1 MQFKVTEE
9 FWQLFPEAEI
19 FLLTIDGL
27 DNSPV
32 EEWQDKADKML
43 KSAARDGLEFV
54 PNEPI
59 SKNPVVE
66 QWREAFRQFK
76 TKKGA
81 RSSIEALLKRVQKG
95 SPVNSINPLVDLYN
109 MVSMRHAVPVG
120 SEDLA
125 KVSGDIRLDVAEGGE
140 SFLPLGAEED
150 SPSLPGEVGYFD
162 NDGAICRCFNWREAQ
177 RTMITEETET
187 AVIVIE
193 AINDEQ
199 KERAQEAQNE
209 LADLLAEHLD
219 VTASKH
225 HLTVE
230 NPYVDLNNE
239 A

>member
-81 RSSIEALLKRVQKG
+81 RSSIEALLR
-95 SPVNSINPLVDLYN
+95 IAT
-109 MVSMRHAVPVG
+109 VS
-120 SEDLA
+120 
-125 KVSGDIRLDVAEGGE
+125 
-140 SFLPLGAEED
+140 
-150 SPSLPGEVGYFD
+150 
-162 NDGAICRCFNWREAQ
+162 
-177 RTMITEETET
+177 
-187 AVIVIE
+187 
-193 AINDEQ
+193 
-199 KERAQEAQNE
+199 
-209 LADLLAEHLD
+209 
-219 VTASKH
+219 
-225 HLTVE
+225 
-230 NPYVDLNNE
+230 
-239 A
+239 